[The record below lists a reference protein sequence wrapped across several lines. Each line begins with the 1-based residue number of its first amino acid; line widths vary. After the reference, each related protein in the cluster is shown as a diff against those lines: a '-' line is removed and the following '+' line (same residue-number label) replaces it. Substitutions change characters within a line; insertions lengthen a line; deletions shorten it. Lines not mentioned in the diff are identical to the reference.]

1 MAQSDKSTAREAYEL
16 SVTNSMG
23 YSVRRRNGETRE
35 VVRRQECG
43 FTPRATGGLRHLK
56 VRVTVSS
63 CKVTPAPAESVQGA
77 FSLLQTSNLRP
88 VKEARRVPSHTA
100 SRRGGKRNRDFR
112 PYTTPHKCF
121 TCLYK

>member
-16 SVTNSMG
+16 SMTNSMG

-43 FTPRATGGLRHLK
+43 FAPRGLRHLK

-88 VKEARRVPSHTA
+88 VKESHSQQTRREEKPGLPTLHHTPQMLHM
-100 SRRGGKRNRDFR
+100 FV
-112 PYTTPHKCF
+112 
-121 TCLYK
+121 

>member
-100 SRRGGKRNRDFR
+100 SRRGGKRNRDF
-112 PYTTPHKCF
+112 
-121 TCLYK
+121 